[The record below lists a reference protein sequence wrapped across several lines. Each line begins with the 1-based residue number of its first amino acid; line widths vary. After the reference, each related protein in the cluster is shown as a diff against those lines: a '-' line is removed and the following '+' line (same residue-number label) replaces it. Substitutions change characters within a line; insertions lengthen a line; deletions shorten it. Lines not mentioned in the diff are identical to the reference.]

1 MKTSSQAGICH
12 STHPAKTVII
22 AIIISETLGVIY
34 ASRSHRFTG
43 PHAVGNFGGA
53 LKDIPAEELA
63 STVIKE
69 TLDRSGLDPAR
80 VDDVILGHGYPS
92 GENPAIGRLALLKA
106 GLPIEV
112 PGYQLDRRCSSG
124 LQAILNACMMVQ
136 TENADVVVA
145 GGVESMSNAEFYVN
159 ESRWGARF
167 GSVTL
172 HDRLSRARET
182 ISPEDRFGYISGMV
196 ETAENLAKQYEISRE
211 EQDEYALR
219 SHQRAVAA
227 KESGKFDSQIVPISI
242 PQRRGDPVVFDK
254 DEGPR
259 SDSSMD
265 VLGRLR
271 PVMKDGSVSAGNS
284 SSQNDAASVCLVV
297 AEDKLEELGLE
308 AMGFLKGWVVTGCHP
323 ATMGIG
329 PVPAVSKL
337 MDKVGMSLSDI
348 DLIELNEA
356 FAAQVLAVLRE
367 WKLPNEDNLN
377 VNGSGIS
384 LGHPIAATG
393 ARILTTLLNEMEAK
407 DVQYGLE
414 TMCVG
419 GGQGVAAL
427 FERR

>member
-1 MKTSSQAGICH
+1 MRR
-12 STHPAKTVII
+12 V
-22 AIIISETLGVIY
+22 AIVSPVRT
-34 ASRSHRFTG
+34 
-43 PHAVGNFGGA
+43 AVGNFGGA

-265 VLGRLR
+265 VL
-271 PVMKDGSVSAGNS
+271 
-284 SSQNDAASVCLVV
+284 
-297 AEDKLEELGLE
+297 
-308 AMGFLKGWVVTGCHP
+308 
-323 ATMGIG
+323 
-329 PVPAVSKL
+329 AVSYTH
-337 MDKVGMSLSDI
+337 
-348 DLIELNEA
+348 
-356 FAAQVLAVLRE
+356 LRA
-367 WKLPNEDNLN
+367 
-377 VNGSGIS
+377 
-384 LGHPIAATG
+384 H
-393 ARILTTLLNEMEAK
+393 
-407 DVQYGLE
+407 E
-414 TMCVG
+414 T
-419 GGQGVAAL
+419 
-427 FERR
+427 

>member
-1 MKTSSQAGICH
+1 MRR
-12 STHPAKTVII
+12 V
-22 AIIISETLGVIY
+22 AIVSPVRT
-34 ASRSHRFTG
+34 
-43 PHAVGNFGGA
+43 AVGNFGGT
-53 LKDIPAEELA
+53 LRDISAADLA

-69 TLDRSGLDPAR
+69 TLERTQLDPAK

-92 GENPAIGRLALLKA
+92 GENPAIGRLASLKA

-124 LQAILNACMMVQ
+124 LQAILNACMLVQ
-136 TENADVVVA
+136 TENADVVIA
-145 GGVESMSNAEFYVN
+145 GGVESMSNAEFYNN

-167 GSVTL
+167 GSVTF
-172 HDRLSRARET
+172 HDRLARARVT
-182 ISPEDRFGYISGMV
+182 ISPDERFGPIPGGMV
-196 ETAENLAKQYEISRE
+196 ETAENLAKEYEISRE

-227 KESGKFDSQIVPISI
+227 QESGRFDREIVSVPV
-242 PQRRGDPVVFDK
+242 PQRRGDPVPFEK

-259 SDSSMD
+259 SDTSME
-265 VLGRLR
+265 VLTRLR
-271 PVMKDGSVSAGNS
+271 PVMRDGTVSAGNA

-297 AEDKLEELGLE
+297 AEDQLEELGLVP
-308 AMGFLKGWVVTGCHP
+308 MGFLKGWAVTGCHP

-329 PVPAVSKL
+329 PVPAVRKV
-337 MDKVGMSLSDI
+337 MDKIGMSLEDMGV
-348 DLIELNEA
+348 IELNEA

-367 WKLPNEDNLN
+367 WKLPNEDSLN

-393 ARILTTLLNEMEAK
+393 ARILTTLLHEMERRDA
-407 DVQYGLE
+407 QFGLE

-419 GGQGVAAL
+419 GGQGVAAV
-427 FERR
+427 FERQ

>member
-1 MKTSSQAGICH
+1 MRR
-12 STHPAKTVII
+12 V
-22 AIIISETLGVIY
+22 AIVSPVRT
-34 ASRSHRFTG
+34 
-43 PHAVGNFGGA
+43 AVGNFGGA

-69 TLDRSGLDPAR
+69 TLQRSGLDPAK

-112 PGYQLDRRCSSG
+112 PGYQLDRRCATG

-136 TENADVVVA
+136 TENADVVIA
-145 GGVESMSNAEFYVN
+145 GGVESMSNAEYYVN

-172 HDRLSRARET
+172 HDRLARARET
-182 ISPEDRFGYISGMV
+182 ISPEDRFGVISGMV

-211 EQDEYALR
+211 EQDEYSLR
-219 SHQRAVAA
+219 SHQRAMAA
-227 KESGKFDSQIVPISI
+227 QESGKFDSQIVPIEI
-242 PQRRGDPVVFDK
+242 PQRRGDPKIFDK

-259 SDSSMD
+259 GDSSME

-271 PVMKDGSVSAGNS
+271 PVMKDGTVSAGNA
-284 SSQNDAASVCLVV
+284 SSQNDAASVCLLV

-337 MDKVGMSLSDI
+337 MSKLGMSITDM
-348 DLIELNEA
+348 DVIELNEA

-407 DVQYGLE
+407 DAQFGLE

-419 GGQGVAAL
+419 GGQGVAAV

>member
-1 MKTSSQAGICH
+1 MRR
-12 STHPAKTVII
+12 V
-22 AIIISETLGVIY
+22 AIVSPVRT
-34 ASRSHRFTG
+34 
-43 PHAVGNFGGA
+43 AVGNFGGSIRDVSA
-53 LKDIPAEELA
+53 DELA

-69 TLDRSGLDPAR
+69 TLERSKLDPAN

-136 TENADVVVA
+136 TENADVVIA
-145 GGVESMSNAEFYVN
+145 GGVESMSNAEYYVN

-172 HDRLSRARET
+172 HDRLARSRET
-182 ISPEDRFGYISGMV
+182 ISPEDRFGVISGMV

-227 KESGKFDSQIVPISI
+227 QEAGKFDAEIVTVEV
-242 PQRRGDPVVFDK
+242 PQRRGDPVIFNK

-259 SDSSMD
+259 AETSMEA
-265 VLGRLR
+265 LARLR
-271 PVMKDGSVSAGNS
+271 PVMTDGSVSAGNA

-297 AEDKLEELGLE
+297 AEEKLEELGLE
-308 AMGFLKGWVVTGCHP
+308 PMGFLKGWAVTGCHP

-329 PVPAVSKL
+329 PVSAVNKL
-337 MDKVGMSLSDI
+337 MDKVGMSLEDM
-348 DLIELNEA
+348 DVIELNEA

-367 WKLPNEDNLN
+367 WKLPNHDNLN

-393 ARILTTLLNEMEAK
+393 ARILTTLLNEMERRDA
-407 DVQYGLE
+407 QFGLE

-419 GGQGVAAL
+419 GGQGVAAM

>member
-1 MKTSSQAGICH
+1 MRR
-12 STHPAKTVII
+12 V
-22 AIIISETLGVIY
+22 AIVSPVRT
-34 ASRSHRFTG
+34 
-43 PHAVGNFGGA
+43 AVGNFGGTLRDVSA
-53 LKDIPAEELA
+53 ADLA

-69 TLDRSGLDPAR
+69 ALDRSGVDPAK

-92 GENPAIGRLALLKA
+92 GENPAIGRLAGLKA

-124 LQAILNACMMVQ
+124 LQAILNASMLVQ
-136 TENADVVVA
+136 TDNADVVIA
-145 GGVESMSNAEFYVN
+145 GGVESMSGAEFYSN
-159 ESRWGARF
+159 ESRWGARY
-167 GSVTL
+167 GSVTF
-172 HDRLSRARET
+172 HDRLARARVT
-182 ISPEDRFGYISGMV
+182 ISPDERFGPIPGGMV
-196 ETAENLAKQYEISRE
+196 ETAENLAREYEIART

-227 KESGKFDSQIVPISI
+227 QNEGRFDKEIVGIPV
-242 PQRRGDPVVFDK
+242 PQRRGDPVPFEK

-259 SDSSMD
+259 GDTNMET
-265 VLGRLR
+265 LARLR
-271 PVMKDGSVSAGNS
+271 PVMRDGTVSAGNA

-297 AEDKLEELGLE
+297 AEDKLEELGLTPM
-308 AMGFLKGWVVTGCHP
+308 AFLRGWAVTGCHP

-329 PVPAVSKL
+329 PVPAVNKVMSKIGL
-337 MDKVGMSLSDI
+337 SLEDM

-367 WKLPNEDNLN
+367 WKLPHEDHLN

-393 ARILTTLLNEMEAK
+393 ARILTTLLHEMERRNA
-407 DVQYGLE
+407 QFGLE

-419 GGQGVAAL
+419 GGQGMAAV
-427 FERR
+427 FERE

>member
-1 MKTSSQAGICH
+1 MRR
-12 STHPAKTVII
+12 V
-22 AIIISETLGVIY
+22 AIVSPVRT
-34 ASRSHRFTG
+34 
-43 PHAVGNFGGA
+43 AVGNFGGTLRDVSA
-53 LKDIPAEELA
+53 ADLA

-69 TLDRSGLDPAR
+69 ALDRSGVDPAK

-92 GENPAIGRLALLKA
+92 GENPAIGRLAGLKA

-124 LQAILNACMMVQ
+124 LQAILNACMLVQ

-145 GGVESMSNAEFYVN
+145 GGVESMSGAEFYSN
-159 ESRWGARF
+159 ESRWGARY
-167 GSVTL
+167 GSVTF
-172 HDRLSRARET
+172 HDRLARARVT
-182 ISPEDRFGYISGMV
+182 ISPDERFGPIPGGMV
-196 ETAENLAKQYEISRE
+196 ETAENLAREYEIART

-227 KESGKFDSQIVPISI
+227 QTEGRFDKEIVAIPV
-242 PQRRGDPVVFDK
+242 PQRRGDPVPFER

-259 SDSSMD
+259 GDTNMET
-265 VLGRLR
+265 LTRLR
-271 PVMKDGSVSAGNS
+271 PVMRDGTVSAGNA

-297 AEDKLEELGLE
+297 GEDKLEELGLTPM
-308 AMGFLKGWVVTGCHP
+308 AYLRGWAVTGCHP

-329 PVPAVSKL
+329 PVPAVNKV
-337 MDKVGMSLSDI
+337 MGKVGLSLEDM

-367 WKLPNEDNLN
+367 WKLPHEDNLN

-393 ARILTTLLNEMEAK
+393 ARILTTLLHEMERRNA
-407 DVQYGLE
+407 QFGLE

-419 GGQGVAAL
+419 GGQGMAAV
-427 FERR
+427 FERE

>member
-1 MKTSSQAGICH
+1 MRR
-12 STHPAKTVII
+12 V
-22 AIIISETLGVIY
+22 AIVSPVRT
-34 ASRSHRFTG
+34 
-43 PHAVGNFGGA
+43 AVGNFGGT
-53 LKDIPAEELA
+53 LKDVPAEELA
-63 STVIKE
+63 CTVIKE
-69 TLDRSGLDPAR
+69 TLERSKLDPAK

-136 TENADVVVA
+136 TENADVVIA

-167 GSVTL
+167 GSITL
-172 HDRLSRARET
+172 HDRLARARET
-182 ISPEDRFGYISGMV
+182 ISPEDRFGVISGMV

-211 EQDEYALR
+211 EQDEYSLR

-227 KESGKFDSQIVPISI
+227 QESGRFDSQIVPVEI
-242 PQRRGDPVVFDK
+242 PQRRGDPVIFDK

-259 SDSSMD
+259 GDSSMD

-271 PVMKDGSVSAGNS
+271 PVMKDGTVSAGNA

-337 MDKVGMSLSDI
+337 MEKTGMSLEDM
-348 DLIELNEA
+348 DVIELNEA

-367 WKLPNEDNLN
+367 WKLPNHDNLN

-393 ARILTTLLNEMEAK
+393 ARILTTLLNEMERQDA
-407 DVQYGLE
+407 QFGLE

-419 GGQGVAAL
+419 GGQGVAAM

>member
-1 MKTSSQAGICH
+1 MRR
-12 STHPAKTVII
+12 V
-22 AIIISETLGVIY
+22 AIVSPVRT
-34 ASRSHRFTG
+34 
-43 PHAVGNFGGA
+43 AVGNFGGA

-69 TLDRSGLDPAR
+69 TLQRSGLDPAK

-136 TENADVVVA
+136 TENADVVIA
-145 GGVESMSNAEFYVN
+145 GGVESMSNAEYYVN

-172 HDRLSRARET
+172 HDRLARARET
-182 ISPEDRFGYISGMV
+182 ISPEDRFGVISGMV

-211 EQDEYALR
+211 EQDEYSLR

-227 KESGKFDSQIVPISI
+227 QESGKFESQIVPIEI
-242 PQRRGDPVVFDK
+242 PQRRGDPKIFDK

-259 SDSSMD
+259 GDSSME

-271 PVMKDGSVSAGNS
+271 PVMKDGTVSAGNA
-284 SSQNDAASVCLVV
+284 SSQNDAASVCLLV

-337 MDKVGMSLSDI
+337 MSKLGMSITDM
-348 DLIELNEA
+348 DVIELNEA

-393 ARILTTLLNEMEAK
+393 ARILTTLLNEMEAR
-407 DVQYGLE
+407 DAQFGLE

-419 GGQGVAAL
+419 GGQGVAAV

>member
-1 MKTSSQAGICH
+1 MRR
-12 STHPAKTVII
+12 V
-22 AIIISETLGVIY
+22 AIVSPVRT
-34 ASRSHRFTG
+34 
-43 PHAVGNFGGA
+43 AVGNFGGTLRDVSA
-53 LKDIPAEELA
+53 AELA

-69 TLDRSGLDPAR
+69 ALDRSGVDPAQ

-92 GENPAIGRLALLKA
+92 GENPAIGRLAALKA

-124 LQAILNACMMVQ
+124 LQAILNASMLVQ
-136 TENADVVVA
+136 TENADVVIA
-145 GGVESMSNAEFYVN
+145 GGVESMSSAEFYSN

-167 GSVTL
+167 GSVTF
-172 HDRLSRARET
+172 HDRLARARVT
-182 ISPEDRFGYISGMV
+182 ISPDERFGPIPGGMV
-196 ETAENLAKQYEISRE
+196 ETAENLAREYEIARA

-227 KESGKFDSQIVPISI
+227 QAEGRFDKEIVAVPV
-242 PQRRGDPVVFDK
+242 PQRRGDPVPFEK

-259 SDSSMD
+259 ADTNMET
-265 VLGRLR
+265 LARLR
-271 PVMKDGSVSAGNS
+271 PVMRDGTVSAGNA
-284 SSQNDAASVCLVV
+284 SSQNDAASICLVV
-297 AEDKLEELGLE
+297 GEDKLEELGL
-308 AMGFLKGWVVTGCHP
+308 APMAFLRGWAVTGCHP

-329 PVPAVSKL
+329 PVPAVNKV
-337 MDKVGMSLSDI
+337 MDKIGLSLQDM

-367 WKLPNEDNLN
+367 WKLPHEDNLN

-393 ARILTTLLNEMEAK
+393 ARILTTLLHEMERRNA
-407 DVQYGLE
+407 QFGLE

-419 GGQGVAAL
+419 GGQGVAAV
-427 FERR
+427 FERE

>member
-1 MKTSSQAGICH
+1 MRE
-12 STHPAKTVII
+12 V
-22 AIIISETLGVIY
+22 AIVSPVRT
-34 ASRSHRFTG
+34 
-43 PHAVGNFGGA
+43 AVGNFGGTLRGVSA
-53 LKDIPAEELA
+53 ADLA

-69 TLDRSGLDPAR
+69 ALDRSGLDPAK

-92 GENPAIGRLALLKA
+92 GENPAMGRLASLKA

-124 LQAILNACMMVQ
+124 LQAILNASMLVQ
-136 TENADVVVA
+136 TENADVVIA
-145 GGVESMSNAEFYVN
+145 GGVESMSNAEYYVN

-167 GSVTL
+167 GSMTL
-172 HDRLSRARET
+172 HDRLVRARET
-182 ISPEDRFGYISGMV
+182 ISPEERFGYISGMV

-227 KESGKFDSQIVPISI
+227 VEGGFFDSQVVDI
-242 PQRRGDPVVFDK
+242 PVSQRRGDPVPFNK

-259 SDSSMD
+259 GDTSLEA
-265 VLGRLR
+265 LGKLR
-271 PVMKDGSVSAGNS
+271 PITKEGTVTAGNA

-297 AEDKLEELGLE
+297 AADKLEELGLTP
-308 AMGFLKGWVVTGCHP
+308 MGYLRGWAVTGCHP
-323 ATMGIG
+323 AYMGIG
-329 PVPAVSKL
+329 PVAAVAKV
-337 MDKVGMSLSDI
+337 MDKAGMSLADM

-367 WKLPNEDNLN
+367 WKLPNQDNLN

-393 ARILTTLLNEMEAK
+393 ARILTTLLHEMERR
-407 DVQYGLE
+407 DVQFGLE

-427 FERR
+427 FERK

>member
-1 MKTSSQAGICH
+1 MRR
-12 STHPAKTVII
+12 V
-22 AIIISETLGVIY
+22 AIVSPVRT
-34 ASRSHRFTG
+34 
-43 PHAVGNFGGA
+43 AVGNFGGTLRDVSA
-53 LKDIPAEELA
+53 AELA

-69 TLDRSGLDPAR
+69 TLDRSGVDPAK

-92 GENPAIGRLALLKA
+92 GENPAIGRLAGLKA

-124 LQAILNACMMVQ
+124 LQAILNASMLVQ
-136 TENADVVVA
+136 TDNADVVIA
-145 GGVESMSNAEFYVN
+145 GGVESMSSAEFYSN

-167 GSVTL
+167 GSVTF
-172 HDRLSRARET
+172 HDRLARARVT
-182 ISPEDRFGYISGMV
+182 ISPDERFGPIPGGMV
-196 ETAENLAKQYEISRE
+196 ETAENLAREYEIART

-227 KESGKFDSQIVPISI
+227 QNEGRFDKEIVAIPV
-242 PQRRGDPVVFDK
+242 PQRRGDPVPFEK

-259 SDSSMD
+259 ADTNMET
-265 VLGRLR
+265 LARLR
-271 PVMKDGSVSAGNS
+271 PVMRDGSVSAGNA

-297 AEDKLEELGLE
+297 GEDKLEELGLTPM
-308 AMGFLKGWVVTGCHP
+308 AFLRGWAVTGCHP

-329 PVPAVSKL
+329 PVPAVNKV
-337 MDKVGMSLSDI
+337 MGKVGLSLEDM

-367 WKLPNEDNLN
+367 WKLPHEDNLN

-393 ARILTTLLNEMEAK
+393 ARILTTLLYEMERRNA
-407 DVQYGLE
+407 QFGLE

-419 GGQGVAAL
+419 GGQGVAAV
-427 FERR
+427 FERE